1 MTAVH
6 IAADA
11 AASGLDAA
19 LAAVLSAP
27 LPDIA
32 TEDCAPGIG
41 LLLGAFLRPHL
52 HGLHPFLVEADLPA
66 AVDVTDV
73 LPEGAQVLRLH
84 RRNTC
89 TEVLAVVDGC
99 LVVVRSWKRSADLW
113 VSGPDRQQVDRLT
126 ADVAGRVPARP
137 MERSV
142 RVTFWQF
149 GRGRWARSRD
159 IDVPTWD
166 EVRHL
171 YPSTVRDALANL
183 VDYRPQSTATGGRLL
198 VWHGPPGTGKTTA
211 VRALFDA
218 WRNWADPHVVADPER
233 LLNDGDYMAQVLL
246 DANDEDAAERWRL
259 VVVEDA
265 EELLRRDARRQVGAA
280 LGRLLNTADGLL
292 GQGSNALVLLTT
304 NEPVDDMHPA
314 LLRPG
319 RCLAR
324 IEFPAFESAEAAKL
338 VGSPVAGPLTLAQ
351 IFELRGNIN
360 RLHVV
365 AASTA
370 PGQYL

>member
-6 IAADA
+6 IATDPA
-11 AASGLDAA
+11 ALGLDPA
-19 LAAVLSAP
+19 LASVLGAP

-32 TEDCAPGIG
+32 TEDCAPNIG

-52 HGLHPFLVEADLPA
+52 HGLHPFLVEADLAA
-66 AVDVTDV
+66 AVDVIDV
-73 LPEGAQVLRLH
+73 LPEGAQLLRLH
-84 RRNTC
+84 RRNQC
-89 TEVLAVVDGC
+89 TEVLAAVEGC
-99 LVVVRSWKRSADLW
+99 LVVVRSWKRSADIW
-113 VSGPDRQQVDRLT
+113 VSGRDREQVDRL
-126 ADVAGRVPARP
+126 AAAVAANVPEP
-137 MERSV
+137 PQERSL
-142 RVTFWQF
+142 RVTFWHF
-149 GRGRWARSRD
+149 GRGKWSRSRD

-171 YPSTVRDALANL
+171 YPSAVRTALTDL
-183 VDYRPQSTATGGRLL
+183 VAYRPHGTASGGRLM

-218 WRNWADPHVVADPER
+218 WRSWADPHVVADPER
-233 LLNDGDYMAQVLL
+233 LLNDGDYMAQVLV
-246 DANDEDAAERWRL
+246 DTSDEDEAQRWRL

-324 IEFPAFESAEAAKL
+324 IEFPAFDAAEAAAL
-338 VGSPVAGPLTLAQ
+338 VGGHVSGPLSLAE
-351 IFELRGNIN
+351 IFELHGALN

-365 AASTA
+365 AETTA